1 MRITKGK
8 LRQIIRE
15 ELARVNEQD
24 DQDADGETYDDSI
37 PDAEEYGEPG
47 VYRGGFSGLALK
59 SPRGDWYYKL
69 PDTDRSLSSQ
79 SRDEYGDGGGNVVGD
94 IEIMR
99 HPGDKSVSKKNPIV
113 LKPGH
118 PEYNATRSKL
128 SAMIQT
134 YKQIGKT
141 TSDPHPSLPDSGP
154 RSMPGIESDELK
166 QSLEIDDLKR

>member
-1 MRITKGK
+1 MRITKSK

-24 DQDADGETYDDSI
+24 DQDAAGGTYGDSS
-37 PDAEEYGEPG
+37 PESEDYGEPG

-59 SPRGDWYYKL
+59 SPRGDWYYRL
-69 PDTDRSLSSQ
+69 PDTDEEGR
-79 SRDEYGDGGGNVVGD
+79 GNVVGN

-128 SAMIQT
+128 SAMIQSGN
-134 YKQIGKT
+134 QIGKT
-141 TSDPHPSLPDSGP
+141 SRDPHPSIPDSTTA
-154 RSMPGIESDELK
+154 GIERDAEKAGLR
-166 QSLEIDDLKR
+166 DRRP